1 MKNNYRFVL
10 FLVLGFAMFQLIGCA
25 ASVQT
30 EQYVGEY
37 EKEKSMDEVVVTK
50 VDGLKILEVRAN
62 KDMEERYPELAE
74 KRVAFGLTQELQNV
88 VSYIGRFNMI
98 EADRDMQLAI
108 RNDLKAN
115 KAKITTAKYSGY
127 VTIYDFAVNLKE
139 EIKAGKVETIN
150 ETIVGIQVKLI
161 NNENKKY
168 VVGSGQGRASTVGK
182 GFLMNPNMAWNQS
195 YLSSASNKAMETA
208 VVNVIKAIDR
218 RGW

>member
-10 FLVLGFAMFQLIGCA
+10 FVVLGFVMSNIIGCA
-25 ASVQT
+25 ASVET

-37 EKEKSMDEVVVTK
+37 EKQKSMDDVVVTK

-115 KAKITTAKYSGY
+115 KAKITTAKYSG
-127 VTIYDFAVNLKE
+127 
-139 EIKAGKVETIN
+139 
-150 ETIVGIQVKLI
+150 
-161 NNENKKY
+161 
-168 VVGSGQGRASTVGK
+168 
-182 GFLMNPNMAWNQS
+182 
-195 YLSSASNKAMETA
+195 
-208 VVNVIKAIDR
+208 
-218 RGW
+218 

>member
-10 FLVLGFAMFQLIGCA
+10 FFVFGLVVSDIIGCA

-37 EKEKSMDEVVVTK
+37 EKQKSMDEVVVTK
-50 VDGLKILEVRAN
+50 VDGLKILEVKAN

-108 RNDLKAN
+108 RNDL
-115 KAKITTAKYSGY
+115 S
-127 VTIYDFAVNLKE
+127 
-139 EIKAGKVETIN
+139 
-150 ETIVGIQVKLI
+150 LI
-161 NNENKKY
+161 H
-168 VVGSGQGRASTVGK
+168 
-182 GFLMNPNMAWNQS
+182 
-195 YLSSASNKAMETA
+195 
-208 VVNVIKAIDR
+208 I
-218 RGW
+218 

>member
-10 FLVLGFAMFQLIGCA
+10 FLVFGFVMFQLIGCA

-37 EKEKSMDEVVVTK
+37 EKQKSMDDVVVTK

-62 KDMEERYPELAE
+62 KEMEERYPELAE
-74 KRVAFGLTQELQNV
+74 KRVAFALTQELQNV

-115 KAKITTAKYSGY
+115 NAKITTAKYSG
-127 VTIYDFAVNLKE
+127 
-139 EIKAGKVETIN
+139 
-150 ETIVGIQVKLI
+150 
-161 NNENKKY
+161 
-168 VVGSGQGRASTVGK
+168 
-182 GFLMNPNMAWNQS
+182 
-195 YLSSASNKAMETA
+195 
-208 VVNVIKAIDR
+208 
-218 RGW
+218 

>member
-1 MKNNYRFVL
+1 MIKL
-10 FLVLGFAMFQLIGCA
+10 LPLLLVFFGCA
-25 ASVQT
+25 ASVST
-30 EQYVGEY
+30 EQYVGEF
-37 EKEKSMDEVVVTK
+37 EKQKSMDEVVVTK

-98 EADRDMQLAI
+98 EADRDMQLTI
-108 RNDLKAN
+108 LNDLKAN
-115 KAKITTAKYSGY
+115 NAKISKAKYSGY

-161 NNENKKY
+161 NNENKQY

-182 GFLMNPNMAWNQS
+182 GFLMNPNMEWNQS
-195 YLSSASNKAMETA
+195 SLSSASNKAMETA